1 MSTTL
6 ITSKRTRWLPAT
18 VIGAGAAL
26 VVALIVAAFLWP
38 TVTSSVKN
46 LPVGVVG
53 DAAAVAGVDAG
64 LHQNAAGVFSTLAQ
78 DSRDEAIASV
88 QRRETYGAIIAGPS
102 PEVLVAGAASPSVS
116 AILRQVAETLQQQTA
131 ARVAAAGGD
140 ASSVSVVVTDVV
152 PLVEAD
158 PNGSAL
164 AAVGFPLTLGGIAG
178 GVLISLLVTGVG
190 RRLVALAMFT
200 VVSAGAIAFLTH
212 TWFGILPAPDGT
224 FSLAAAIAVSLLGTA
239 SFVVGAN
246 AVLRTAGIAVGA
258 SLTMLV
264 ANPISAATVPVQ
276 YLVEP
281 WGVIGQFF
289 VPGAAATLVRD
300 LAYFPAA
307 DATRPWLV
315 LIAWAALG
323 VVLSALGHFRNREV
337 VHLEAIEEDA
347 PLTPRPRAS
356 VSSTRSAAPTV

>member
-6 ITSKRTRWLPAT
+6 VTSKRTRWLPAT
-18 VIGAGAAL
+18 AIGVGAAL

-38 TVTSSVKN
+38 TVTSSVKGIP
-46 LPVGVVG
+46 LGVVG
-53 DAAAVAGVDAG
+53 DAAAVTAVEQSLQRDAADV
-64 LHQNAAGVFSTLAQ
+64 LTTLAQ
-78 DSRDEAIASV
+78 GSRDDAVASV
-88 QRRETYGAIIAGPS
+88 QRRETYGAIITGPS
-102 PEVLVAGAASPSVS
+102 PEVVIAGAASPAVA
-116 AILRQVAETLQQQTA
+116 AILRQVAGALQQQAA

-140 ASSVSVVVTDVV
+140 ASSVSVPVTDVV
-152 PLVEAD
+152 PLVDAD

-164 AAVGFPLTLGGIAG
+164 AAVGFPLVLGGIAG
-178 GVLISLLVTGVG
+178 GVLISLLVAGVG
-190 RRLVALAMFT
+190 RRLLALAVFT
-200 VVSAGAIAFLTH
+200 VVSAAAVAFVTH
-212 TWFGILPAPDGT
+212 TWFGIFPAPGGWPG
-224 FSLAAAIAVSLLGTA
+224 LAAAIAVSLLGTA

-264 ANPISAATVPVQ
+264 ANPISAAAVPVQ
-276 YLVEP
+276 FLAEP
-281 WGVIGQFF
+281 WGQVGQFF

-315 LIAWAALG
+315 LIAWAAFG
-323 VVLSALGHFRNREV
+323 VVLSAVGHFRNREV

-347 PLTPRPRAS
+347 PVPRRTRQ
-356 VSSTRSAAPTV
+356 VSRPAV